1 MFFPGRIGY
10 ENFQR
15 AIGIALVL
23 PIELELP
30 RPPVKPDACGPE
42 YNIASAF
49 DFAGCKGR
57 C

>member
-1 MFFPGRIGY
+1 MPQLDWKTAREGMFFPGRIGY

-15 AIGIALVL
+15 ATGIALVL

-42 YNIASAF
+42 
-49 DFAGCKGR
+49 
-57 C
+57 